1 MIILKSAKDA
11 KRIQNMQL
19 RQFIRKWL
27 QQLEDD
33 DPQIGLYASNSAIGS
48 LSDVWIAESE
58 EEIQDKDF
66 IEVIQVSMKEEL
78 LFVGT
83 WIPTD
88 GRPCADIF
96 ILATILS
103 NKVLQRLAAQVS
115 GEIEDF

>member
-11 KRIQNMQL
+11 KRIQNVQL

-27 QQLEDD
+27 QQLEND
-33 DPQIGLYASNSAIGS
+33 DPQIGLYGSNSFIGS

-66 IEVIQVSMKEEL
+66 VEIIRVSMKEEL

-83 WIPTD
+83 CVPRD
-88 GRPCADIF
+88 GSPCADIF
-96 ILATILS
+96 IPAAILS

-115 GEIEDF
+115 GEIESF